1 MKVTAVVKKRKYLS
15 DLYIDGELAFTLDS
29 RVLLDEGIKKG
40 VHLDDEEL
48 HSLVIKSQQRRA
60 KEKALYLLGFRD
72 HSRKEL
78 FDKLRR
84 TEDEQAAEY
93 AVEKM
98 EELHFINDER
108 YTVRLAEQLI
118 NVKRLSKR
126 AAAQK
131 LYQKGIDRELI
142 DEVLENIELDPKDN
156 IRELVQKK
164 YMRYLNDEKGRKKTA
179 AALQRMGYSWG
190 DIKSVL
196 SEYTDSDY

>member
-1 MKVTAVVKKRKYLS
+1 MEVTAVVKKRKYLS

-29 RVLLDEGIKKG
+29 RVLLDEGIKRG
-40 VHLDDEEL
+40 VRLDDEEL

-78 FDKLRR
+78 FDKLRK

-98 EELHFINDER
+98 EELHFVDDER
-108 YTVRLAEQLI
+108 YAYRLAEQLV

-131 LYQKGIDRELI
+131 LYQKGIDRDLI
-142 DEVLENIELDPKDN
+142 DEVLENIETDPRDN
-156 IRELVQKK
+156 IRELVERK
-164 YMRYLNDEKGRKKTA
+164 YLRYLNDEKGRKKTVS
-179 AALQRMGYSWG
+179 ALQRMGYSWG

-196 SEYTDSDY
+196 SEYTETEY

>member
-1 MKVTAVVKKRKYLS
+1 MEVTAVVKKRKYLS

-84 TEDEQAAEY
+84 TEDEAAAEY

-98 EELHFINDER
+98 EELHFIDDER
-108 YTVRLAEQLI
+108 YASRLAEQLI

-131 LYQKGIDRELI
+131 LYRKGIDRDLI

-156 IRELVQKK
+156 IRELVERK
-164 YMRYLNDEKGRKKTA
+164 YMRYLNDEKGWKKTVS
-179 AALQRMGYSWG
+179 ALQRMGYSWG

>member
-1 MKVTAVVKKRKYLS
+1 MEVTAVVKKRKYLS

-40 VHLDDEEL
+40 VCLDDEEL

-84 TEDEQAAEY
+84 TEDEAAAEY

-98 EELHFINDER
+98 EELHFIDDER
-108 YTVRLAEQLI
+108 YASRLAEQLI

-131 LYQKGIDRELI
+131 LYQKGIDRDLI

-156 IRELVQKK
+156 IRELVERK
-164 YMRYLNDEKGRKKTA
+164 YMRYLNDEKGRKKTVS
-179 AALQRMGYSWG
+179 ALQRMGYSWG

-196 SEYTDSDY
+196 SEYTETEY

>member
-1 MKVTAVVKKRKYLS
+1 MEVTAVVKKRKYLS

-40 VHLDDEEL
+40 VCLDDEEL

-84 TEDEQAAEY
+84 TEDEAAAEY

-98 EELHFINDER
+98 EELHFIDDER
-108 YTVRLAEQLI
+108 YASRLAEQLI

-131 LYQKGIDRELI
+131 LYQKGIDRDLI

-156 IRELVQKK
+156 IRELVERK
-164 YMRYLNDEKGRKKTA
+164 YMRYLNDEKGRKKTVS
-179 AALQRMGYSWG
+179 ALQRMGYSWG

>member
-1 MKVTAVVKKRKYLS
+1 MEVTAVVKKRKYLS

-40 VHLDDEEL
+40 VCLDDEEL

-84 TEDEQAAEY
+84 TEDEAAAEY

-98 EELHFINDER
+98 EELHFIDDER
-108 YTVRLAEQLI
+108 YASRLAEQLI

-131 LYQKGIDRELI
+131 LYRKGIDRDLI

-156 IRELVQKK
+156 IRELVERK
-164 YMRYLNDEKGRKKTA
+164 YMRYLNDEKGRKKTVS
-179 AALQRMGYSWG
+179 ALQRMGYSWG

>member
-1 MKVTAVVKKRKYLS
+1 MEVTAVVKKRKYLS

-84 TEDEQAAEY
+84 TEDEAAAEY

-98 EELHFINDER
+98 EELHFIDDER
-108 YTVRLAEQLI
+108 YASRLAEQLI

-131 LYQKGIDRELI
+131 LYRKGIDRDLI

-156 IRELVQKK
+156 IRELVERK
-164 YMRYLNDEKGRKKTA
+164 YMRYLNDEKGRKKTVS
-179 AALQRMGYSWG
+179 ALQRMGYSWG

>member
-1 MKVTAVVKKRKYLS
+1 MEVTAVVKKRKYLS

-84 TEDEQAAEY
+84 TEDEAAAEY

-98 EELHFINDER
+98 EELHFIDDER
-108 YTVRLAEQLI
+108 YASRLAEQLI

-131 LYQKGIDRELI
+131 LYQKGIDRDLI

-156 IRELVQKK
+156 IRELVERK
-164 YMRYLNDEKGRKKTA
+164 YMRYLNDEKGRKKTVS
-179 AALQRMGYSWG
+179 ALQRMGYSWG

-196 SEYTDSDY
+196 SEYTETEY

>member
-1 MKVTAVVKKRKYLS
+1 MEVTAVVKKRKYLS

-84 TEDEQAAEY
+84 TEDEAAAEY

-98 EELHFINDER
+98 EELHFIDDER
-108 YTVRLAEQLI
+108 YASRLAEQLI

-131 LYQKGIDRELI
+131 LYQKGIDRDLI

-156 IRELVQKK
+156 IRELVERK
-164 YMRYLNDEKGRKKTA
+164 YMRYLNDEKGRKKTVS
-179 AALQRMGYSWG
+179 ALQRMGYSWG

>member
-1 MKVTAVVKKRKYLS
+1 MEVTAVVKKRKYLS

-40 VHLDDEEL
+40 VCLDDEEL

-84 TEDEQAAEY
+84 TEDEAAAEY

-98 EELHFINDER
+98 EELHFIDDER
-108 YTVRLAEQLI
+108 YSSRLAEQLI

-131 LYQKGIDRELI
+131 LYQKGIDRDLI

-156 IRELVQKK
+156 IRELVERK
-164 YMRYLNDEKGRKKTA
+164 YMRYLNDEKGRKKTVS
-179 AALQRMGYSWG
+179 ALQRMGYSWG

>member
-1 MKVTAVVKKRKYLS
+1 MEVTAVVKKKKYLS

-40 VHLDDEEL
+40 VQLDDEEL
-48 HSLVIKSQQRRA
+48 HSLVIKSRQRRA

-78 FDKLRR
+78 FDKLIR

-108 YTVRLAEQLI
+108 YAVRLAEQLI

-131 LYQKGIDRELI
+131 LYQKGIDRDLI

-196 SEYTDSDY
+196 SENTDSDY